1 MNSYYYYNDC
11 RKKNTK
17 KEKINCKRLSLSN
30 TKDEWLR
37 KLTYGPNKK
46 DNLLADIW
54 LSIFAVNAR
63 SFLNPHWILDQIN
76 SVKNFQFSNY
86 EKLLY
91 SQLTSPSLVSY
102 FNAFRT
108 SENNLNEN
116 LGRELLEL
124 YTVGEGNFSEEDVKN
139 TALVLTGLKLDKDN
153 HVKQSEKLQ
162 FRGKTK
168 ILGKENFFDLKSLV
182 NFLVQ
187 QPSTAENVVTRFG
200 NYLIGEN
207 INQKDTL
214 KIIEDFKA
222 SNLEL
227 KTLYEGFAKH
237 EQYRNCQF
245 FGSRLLD
252 PCSLVTRTISL
263 IGSRHPNNFKIGV
276 KVLSKMGQNLLEPP
290 NPKGWPFGDNWL
302 NSSRIFHRKKGL
314 RMLIADEEIWD
325 TRNTPEL
332 LRSELVPFN
341 PLNISLP
348 AIASREN
355 ISALITDPSWNFSR
369 PIDLNFQNETI
380 QT

>member
-1 MNSYYYYNDC
+1 MNSNYYFNDC
-11 RKKNTK
+11 RKENTK
-17 KEKINCKRLSLSN
+17 KEKTDCKRLSLSN

-37 KLTYGPNKK
+37 KLTYGPTQKNSH
-46 DNLLADIW
+46 LANIW

-76 SVKNFQFSNY
+76 AITNFQFTNY
-86 EKLLY
+86 ENLLY
-91 SQLTSPSLVSY
+91 SQLTNPGLISY
-102 FNAFRT
+102 FNGFRT
-108 SENNLNEN
+108 TENNLNEN

-139 TALVLTGLKLDKDN
+139 TALVLTGLILDKKN
-153 HVKQSEKLQ
+153 KVRQSRKLH
-162 FRGKTK
+162 FKGETK
-168 ILGKENFFDLKSLV
+168 ILGKKKFFDLKSLV
-182 NFLVQ
+182 NWLVQ
-187 QPSTAENVVTRFG
+187 QPSTAQNVVKRFG

-207 INQKDTL
+207 IKHNDIL
-214 KIIEDFKA
+214 EIVEDFKA

-227 KTLYEGFAKH
+227 KILYKSFARN

-252 PCSLVTRTISL
+252 PSSLVSKTISL

-276 KVLSKMGQNLLEPP
+276 KILTNMGQRFLEPP

-302 NSSRIFHRKKGL
+302 TSSRIFYRKKGL

-325 TRNTPEL
+325 TRNTPEF
-332 LRSELVPFN
+332 LREELVPFN

-348 AIASREN
+348 AISTREN
-355 ISALITDPSWNFSR
+355 ISALITDPAWNFGR
-369 PIDLNFQNETI
+369 PIDLI
-380 QT
+380 Y